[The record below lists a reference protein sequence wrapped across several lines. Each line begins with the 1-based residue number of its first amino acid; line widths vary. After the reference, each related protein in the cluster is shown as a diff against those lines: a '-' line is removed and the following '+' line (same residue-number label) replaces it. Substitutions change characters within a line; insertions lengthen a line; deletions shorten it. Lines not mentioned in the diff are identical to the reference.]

1 MASASARPIIGRI
14 ILTPYEGGCARSGA
28 IAEGLFRN
36 LHELLELLRGERLAQ
51 ILELDRIGHQLAQ
64 SHHTVGNDHLL
75 GIELLAYPACILDAD
90 LGEFRVEDA
99 RRVREEFD
107 PKEMVIPDRVV
118 GLSEL
123 MPD

>member
-1 MASASARPIIGRI
+1 M
-14 ILTPYEGGCARSGA
+14 
-28 IAEGLFRN
+28 AEGLFRN

-51 ILELDRIGHQLAQ
+51 VLELDRIGHQLAQ

-75 GIELLAYPACILDAD
+75 GIELLAYPACIFYA
-90 LGEFRVEDA
+90 EFAKISIEDA

-123 MPD
+123 MPDAVKFKYLSQPLTAKELEELVQIPK